1 MRKKI
6 LYLLMPLAIV
16 ATLGS
21 CNNDD
26 ENLKSGESKITLKS
40 TAQQN
45 PSAGAD
51 AKVSVGAFTVTH
63 FEVGVQNLDMS
74 YAAAADIRV
83 AGSIAGITLKSNAT
97 AELGSSTSKPKTNI
111 LVHDGKYETTVI
123 GEGSTP
129 NGNYT
134 EVTFKLFPNDTA
146 PSDSFA
152 KGKSLYIVGNVNG
165 KTIRIWMTAEEPIRA
180 TSSAANGYEINAAT
194 DLMIRFNLN
203 SLFANMNLATAVDGN
218 LDAIID
224 IGPNNVDGN
233 GALHTKIKANLDS
246 AVEFGK

>member
-1 MRKKI
+1 MRKTI
-6 LYLLMPLAIV
+6 LNLLLPLAIV
-16 ATLGS
+16 VTLGS

-26 ENLKSGESKITLKS
+26 ENLKAGESKITLIG
-40 TAQQN
+40 TAQQSQGG
-45 PSAGAD
+45 SAN

-74 YAAAADIRV
+74 YAAASDIRV

-97 AELGSSTSKPKTNI
+97 AELGTATSKPKTNVFVQEGDYKTTI
-111 LVHDGKYETTVI
+111 L

-134 EVTFKLFPNDTA
+134 EVTFKLFPNNTSS
-146 PSDSFA
+146 SDSFA
-152 KGKSLYIVGNVNG
+152 KGKSLYILGNVNG
-165 KTIRIWMTAEEPIRA
+165 KPARIWMTAEESVRA
-180 TSSAANGYEINAAT
+180 TSTATNGYEINAAT
-194 DLMIRFNLN
+194 DLRLRFNLN
-203 SLFANMNLATAVDGN
+203 SLFANMNLATALDTNQDG
-218 LDAIID
+218 IID